1 MNDFVIYYLT
11 HTCEMFKECLRMV
24 TQEDLT
30 PKLEYAINEL
40 ELIINWVAKR

>member
-1 MNDFVIYYLT
+1 MSDLEVYYLT
-11 HTCEMFKECLRMV
+11 RTWEMFKKCLDV
-24 TQEDLT
+24 VGQEDLT